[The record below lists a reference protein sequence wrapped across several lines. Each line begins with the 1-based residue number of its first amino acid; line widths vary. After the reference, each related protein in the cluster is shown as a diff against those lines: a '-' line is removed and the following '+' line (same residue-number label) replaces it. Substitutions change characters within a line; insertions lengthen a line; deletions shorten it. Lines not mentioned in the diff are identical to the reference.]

1 MIPRRYQYLPN
12 RRLIYPKKTALNWK
26 KFCIFMFFGVFATHL
41 IYLGEL
47 TQIRYTAAKNKSI
60 TYSKFVDDYL
70 HSTNKS
76 EIMKKRT
83 NIISAYY
90 KMKFVQDYEKAQK
103 VLILASNPRSGSSY
117 LGEILTAMPNVSYF
131 FEPLWL
137 MSPKVN
143 LVTESGNEVC
153 MCGFFFVKSAN

>member
-12 RRLIYPKKTALNWK
+12 RRLAYPKKTALNWK

-83 NIISAYY
+83 EIISAYY
-90 KMKFVQDYEKAQK
+90 KMKFVQDSEKAQK
-103 VLILASNPRSGSSY
+103 VLILASNPRSGSSF

-143 LVTESGNEVC
+143 LVTESSDEVC
-153 MCGFFFVKSAN
+153 NYIFCQI